1 MYWILFIGIALISY
15 LVQANL
21 NSKFEKYLK
30 VPLGSGMTGRE
41 VAEKMLHDN
50 GIYNVKVTCTPGFLT
65 DHYDPRNGTV
75 NLSQRVYHSNSVAAA
90 AVAAHECGHAVQHA
104 VAYGPLTLRS
114 ALVPVVSFASNW
126 VQWILLAGI
135 LMVNVMPSIL
145 LVGITCIN
153 NLTTSVMINNG
164 SIETTL
170 KALDAK
176 TQSTALDSIKALWTT
191 APYEFYL
198 AGVERIFAIAIQIAL
213 SMLMYTAIRYG
224 KKWLIALAFEIHFM
238 VDFVTVLAGN
248 FLDDIVMELL
258 IGILVAMI
266 SYATY
271 RIWKRCSTEQ
281 QA

>member
-1 MYWILFIGIALISY
+1 MNLGHVSVVSIIGMIISMLIAIGLPVFLMLFVRKKEKAQINFFFIGAAVFVLAALFLEQSCHA
-15 LVQANL
+15 LV
-21 NSKFEKYLK
+21 F
-30 VPLGSGMTGRE
+30 
-41 VAEKMLHDN
+41 
-50 GIYNVKVTCTPGFLT
+50 
-65 DHYDPRNGTV
+65 
-75 NLSQRVYHSNSVAAA
+75 SVAGDVLKGNVFLYALYAGLAA
-90 AVAAHECGHAVQHA
+90 AVFEETGRLIAMNIFSKRQKVRLNDANAFMYGIGHGGAE
-104 VAYGPLTLRS
+104 
-114 ALVPVVSFASNW
+114 
-126 VQWILLAGI
+126 
-135 LMVNVMPSIL
+135 SIL

-176 TQSTALDSIKALWTT
+176 TQSTVLDSIKALWTT

-258 IGILVAMI
+258 IGILAAMI

-281 QA
+281 QS

>member
-1 MYWILFIGIALISY
+1 
-15 LVQANL
+15 
-21 NSKFEKYLK
+21 
-30 VPLGSGMTGRE
+30 
-41 VAEKMLHDN
+41 
-50 GIYNVKVTCTPGFLT
+50 
-65 DHYDPRNGTV
+65 
-75 NLSQRVYHSNSVAAA
+75 
-90 AVAAHECGHAVQHA
+90 
-104 VAYGPLTLRS
+104 
-114 ALVPVVSFASNW
+114 
-126 VQWILLAGI
+126 
-135 LMVNVMPSIL
+135 
-145 LVGITCIN
+145 
-153 NLTTSVMINNG
+153 MINNG

-258 IGILVAMI
+258 IGILAAMI